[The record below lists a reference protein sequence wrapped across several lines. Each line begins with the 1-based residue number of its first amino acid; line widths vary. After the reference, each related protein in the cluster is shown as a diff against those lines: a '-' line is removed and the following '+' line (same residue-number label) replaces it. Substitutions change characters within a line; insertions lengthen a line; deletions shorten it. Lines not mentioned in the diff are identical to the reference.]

1 MGEVQAKGAAL
12 VPKRALE
19 VMDGE
24 VNRILLLGQ
33 NCIVP
38 ISFQVPRKVIF
49 LLTITNVGL
58 FLLQFILV

>member
-1 MGEVQAKGAAL
+1 MSFYTLATKYLGEVQAKGAAL

-24 VNRILLLGQ
+24 VNRLLLLGQ

-38 ISFQVPRKVIF
+38 ISFQVPRKVSI
-49 LLTITNVGL
+49 IHS
-58 FLLQFILV
+58 